1 MYSNARWRGG
11 WLVVSRLVWG
21 IVFVASVTTFS
32 MSLPHFYAQITTVCE
47 AEPCNAEQ
55 IPAEDVRTLAAAG
68 LSLPFLATYLIVL
81 TTVVAVVFALFA
93 LLLVWRRPDD
103 PVVWYFSL
111 VLVVVGFFLSSS
123 VDALVPVSNFW
134 NYFVSIM
141 NALVWLGLASLF
153 YLFPDG
159 RFVPRWTRLA
169 LLGWALMTAS
179 GFLPEASSWRL
190 GNWSPVVTAAVL
202 IALVA
207 SCVWAQVYRY
217 RYVSGPVQRQQTK
230 WIVVGF
236 GLIALTIL
244 ITVLLPQAITPQWP
258 RLRVAYGFLRDGI
271 AAISLLSLPATLS
284 LSILRYRLWDIDI
297 LIRRTLIYSLL
308 SVLLTL
314 VYVGSVVLLQTLFR
328 RFSGETSS
336 LAVVA
341 STLTSV
347 ALFQPFRHRIQTV
360 IDRRFYRRKY
370 DAEKVLAT
378 FALTM
383 RDEVDLDIL
392 SNSLVKVAEET
403 MQPARVLLWLKQA
416 SEIPQ
421 PVFVTTNRPKENIG

>member
-1 MYSNARWRGG
+1 M
-11 WLVVSRLVWG
+11 VSRLIWG
-21 IVFVASVTTFS
+21 IVFVASVTTFV

-68 LSLPFLATYLIVL
+68 LSLPFLAGYLIVL

-111 VLVVVGFFLSSS
+111 VLVVIGFFLSSS
-123 VDALVPVSNFW
+123 VDALVSVSNFW

-179 GFLPEASSWRL
+179 GFLPEASPWRL
-190 GNWSPVVTAAVL
+190 GNWSPVATAAVL

-244 ITVLLPQAITPQWP
+244 ITALLPQAITPQWP
-258 RLRVAYGFLRDGI
+258 RVRVAYGFLRDGI
-271 AAISLLSLPATLS
+271 AAISLLSLPVTLS

-297 LIRRTLIYSLL
+297 LIRRTLIYSVL

-341 STLTSV
+341 STLMSV

-383 RDEVDLDIL
+383 RDEVDLDRL

>member
-1 MYSNARWRGG
+1 M
-11 WLVVSRLVWG
+11 VSRLIWG
-21 IVFVASVTTFS
+21 IVFVASVTTFV

-68 LSLPFLATYLIVL
+68 LSLPFLAGYLIVL

-111 VLVVVGFFLSSS
+111 VLVVIGFFLSSS
-123 VDALVPVSNFW
+123 VDALVSVSNFW

-179 GFLPEASSWRL
+179 GFLPEGSSWRL
-190 GNWSPVVTAAVL
+190 GNWSPVATAAVL

-271 AAISLLSLPATLS
+271 AAISLLSLPVTLS

-297 LIRRTLIYSLL
+297 LIRRTLIYSVL

-341 STLTSV
+341 STLMSV

-383 RDEVDLDIL
+383 RDEVDLDRL

>member
-1 MYSNARWRGG
+1 M
-11 WLVVSRLVWG
+11 VSRLIWG
-21 IVFVASVTTFS
+21 IVFVASVTTFV
-32 MSLPHFYAQITTVCE
+32 MSLPHFYAQVTTVCE

-68 LSLPFLATYLIVL
+68 LSLPFLAGYLIVL

-111 VLVVVGFFLSSS
+111 VLVVIGFFLSSS
-123 VDALVPVSNFW
+123 VDALVSVSNFW

-190 GNWSPVVTAAVL
+190 GNWSPVATAAVL

-244 ITVLLPQAITPQWP
+244 ITALLPQAITPQWP

-271 AAISLLSLPATLS
+271 AAISLLSLPVTLS

-297 LIRRTLIYSLL
+297 LIRRTLIYSVL

-383 RDEVDLDIL
+383 RDEVDLDRL

>member
-1 MYSNARWRGG
+1 M
-11 WLVVSRLVWG
+11 VSRLIWG
-21 IVFVASVTTFS
+21 IVFVASVTTFV
-32 MSLPHFYAQITTVCE
+32 MSLPHFYAQVTTVCE

-68 LSLPFLATYLIVL
+68 LSLPFLAGYLIVL

-111 VLVVVGFFLSSS
+111 VLVVIGFFLSSS
-123 VDALVPVSNFW
+123 VDALVSVSNFW

-179 GFLPEASSWRL
+179 GFLPEASPWRL
-190 GNWSPVVTAAVL
+190 GNWSPVATAAVL

-271 AAISLLSLPATLS
+271 AAISLLSLPVTLS

-383 RDEVDLDIL
+383 RDEVDLDRL

-421 PVFVTTNRPKENIG
+421 PVFVTTSRPKENIG

>member
-1 MYSNARWRGG
+1 
-11 WLVVSRLVWG
+11 
-21 IVFVASVTTFS
+21 
-32 MSLPHFYAQITTVCE
+32 
-47 AEPCNAEQ
+47 
-55 IPAEDVRTLAAAG
+55 
-68 LSLPFLATYLIVL
+68 
-81 TTVVAVVFALFA
+81 
-93 LLLVWRRPDD
+93 
-103 PVVWYFSL
+103 
-111 VLVVVGFFLSSS
+111 
-123 VDALVPVSNFW
+123 
-134 NYFVSIM
+134 
-141 NALVWLGLASLF
+141 
-153 YLFPDG
+153 
-159 RFVPRWTRLA
+159 
-169 LLGWALMTAS
+169 
-179 GFLPEASSWRL
+179 
-190 GNWSPVVTAAVL
+190 
-202 IALVA
+202 
-207 SCVWAQVYRY
+207 VWAQVYRY